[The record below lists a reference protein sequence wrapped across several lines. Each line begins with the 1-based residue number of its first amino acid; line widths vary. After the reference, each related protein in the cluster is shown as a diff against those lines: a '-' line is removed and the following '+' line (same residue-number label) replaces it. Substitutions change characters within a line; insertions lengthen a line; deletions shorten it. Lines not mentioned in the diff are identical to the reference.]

1 MAFLG
6 DSFFQIPRPILRE
19 GFLNVE
25 VIAGTKTL
33 TASSS
38 PYQSLSAA
46 APQNCLLP
54 LLQDGIRYK
63 ILASGA
69 ANVVVKTSDGLTTVA
84 TLAPGD
90 VADCIC
96 NGTVWVSF

>member
-46 APQNCLLP
+46 APQTCLLP
-54 LLQDGIRYK
+54 ELKDGIRYK
-63 ILASGA
+63 IISAGA
-69 ANVVVKTSDGLTTVA
+69 ANVVVKTSDNVTTIA
-84 TLAPGD
+84 TLTPGD
-90 VADCIC
+90 VADRKRA
-96 NGTVWVSF
+96 SF